1 MATMTVGYPGQGAT
15 VVQAIAAPSSAST
28 AHAQMHQQAQVLAAH
43 AHAAAAAAG
52 PPALLAHPA
61 HPQHEHHGLLSLPDS
76 GQLTLTYQGKSYVF
90 DGVRIEKLEAVLS
103 LLNDEGRSFAGQI
116 YGSVGSNAVG
126 LGMQYSCKKN
136 SDQRQISLN
145 RFREKRKERTFDK
158 KIRYSV
164 RKEVAEKMNRNKGQF
179 AKKGEGADG
188 ADSGGDT
195 GPAICTHCGTHEND
209 TPMMRKGPQGP
220 RTLCNACGLMWAN
233 KGCMRDLSKSQG
245 KGIPRPPSDGRL
257 GLDASQHG
265 SPPQCSVGH
274 LREHSEQHGLQHH
287 LHEATAEQQPG
298 SSHEEDVFS
307 RSASGCVP
315 MPSASLHMPSSISI
329 MGQPMAMM
337 VDSSG
342 MPVIDMSHMH
352 QLELQQPH
360 GLTLSADVHHRGSDS
375 P

>member
-315 MPSASLHMPSSISI
+315 MPSAAMPSSISI